1 MSGAPPPL
9 PPNIE
14 EIAAPLLLG
23 GIWNWSLFGALVV
36 QFYVYSY
43 NFPGDKR
50 FIKLLG
56 MDNSSP
62 RATALSGADLYH
74 WFVTGFGNI
83 DRLTTPYAS
92 AFDVP
97 IMGSVVSLSVQFFF
111 AYRIWVLGKKE
122 SWWLCALICLFSIV
136 DATAAF
142 IGGTY
147 THVHGKFASGRVLKV
162 LAMTWLIGNTVSDL
176 LIAAAMLYH
185 LAKRKARDGHF
196 SSHALVSIVRLTIET
211 NMLTTAVGIISLLMV
226 VIYPVSDSRA
236 LCTSARHILIEALD
250 ANAGKELVRVPHVG
264 AREAVRAISALSPP
278 PHHAM
283 RGLTLDPVLTDRYSN
298 TLLVSLN
305 NRISIRDTSV
315 AHRGAVRSPAGMCPT
330 SSTARSEATTD
341 IVLMD
346 IDKSPEAFK
355 VRTLEAFDSRERI
368 ISEFTRPPIF
378 SPSRS
383 RSD

>member
-1 MSGAPPPL
+1 MTAMTS
-9 PPNIE
+9 
-14 EIAAPLLLG
+14 
-23 GIWNWSLFGALVV
+23 
-36 QFYVYSY
+36 
-43 NFPGDKR
+43 R
-50 FIKLLG
+50 F
-56 MDNSSP
+56 S
-62 RATALSGADLYH
+62 
-74 WFVTGFGNI
+74 
-83 DRLTTPYAS
+83 
-92 AFDVP
+92 
-97 IMGSVVSLSVQFFF
+97 
-111 AYRIWVLGKKE
+111 
-122 SWWLCALICLFSIV
+122 LICLFSIV

-211 NMLTTAVGIISLLMV
+211 NMLTTAVGIVSLLMV
-226 VIYPVSDSRA
+226 VIYPEKNWFV
-236 LCTSARHILIEALD
+236 CPTSVL
-250 ANAGKELVRVPHVG
+250 GKL
-264 AREAVRAISALSPP
+264 
-278 PHHAM
+278 
-283 RGLTLDPVLTDRYSN
+283 YSN

-355 VRTLEAFDSRERI
+355 VPTLEAFDSRERI
-368 ISEFTRPPIF
+368 INIA
-378 SPSRS
+378 
-383 RSD
+383 